1 MASVIRNYKKRSGWI
16 ISYYDV
22 QGNRRRQV
30 VHCSKQEA
38 EMIAVDI
45 ESKKNRIK
53 LGFEPA
59 MNENLIISEAVKNYL
74 KHKQIKFNTEKRE
87 NLVYRNLIYFCGNI
101 SVRKITTIMIE
112 EYLNKRKNED
122 KISEATLG
130 IEYRTLK
137 AFFNYL
143 VSYEYLSES
152 PMKKLKHPKVKEKP
166 IRFLSIDEINKLLSV
181 IDNADY
187 RDLVLMYI
195 HTGARCIEILKSN
208 FNWDNVNFENK
219 TINLLGKGSKYRS
232 IPMNEITYEI
242 LYRRKFAEFKKDP
255 FDFTY
260 DMVYK
265 KIKRYYKEAGIK
277 DANIHVLRKTFGS
290 LLVQNGVNIYTVS
303 KLMGHSSVLVSERHY
318 AKLLDKNLRDGIDE
332 LNKLSIK

>member
-1 MASVIRNYKKRSGWI
+1 
-16 ISYYDV
+16 
-22 QGNRRRQV
+22 
-30 VHCSKQEA
+30 
-38 EMIAVDI
+38 
-45 ESKKNRIK
+45 
-53 LGFEPA
+53 
-59 MNENLIISEAVKNYL
+59 
-74 KHKQIKFNTEKRE
+74 
-87 NLVYRNLIYFCGNI
+87 
-101 SVRKITTIMIE
+101 
-112 EYLNKRKNED
+112 
-122 KISEATLG
+122 
-130 IEYRTLK
+130 
-137 AFFNYL
+137 
-143 VSYEYLSES
+143 
-152 PMKKLKHPKVKEKP
+152 MKKLKHPKVKEKP